1 MAVVASVGATLRSL
15 TFQGRD
21 LVMPFE
27 ADDMRPA
34 MRGALLAPWPN
45 RTADGAY
52 TFQGRSHQLA
62 VNEVE
67 TNNASHGL
75 VSWLDFDLVAA
86 SPERVELAA
95 TLQAQPGYPWRLQ
108 VSVAFRL
115 DERGLHQE
123 VSIRNTSAQAAPVGI
138 AGHPYLLAGAP
149 AAGAIDAWEF
159 TLPASRVLL
168 TDERSLPT
176 HEIAVEGHVDF
187 DFRAPR
193 QVGSSVLN
201 HAFTDLMRGSDGL
214 TRVRLVGQDGRGVE
228 MTWDERCPWVQVY
241 SADAPGPDGPRH
253 SLAVEPMT
261 CPPNALVTGRDVI
274 TVEPGELASAG
285 WRIAGF

>member
-1 MAVVASVGATLRSL
+1 MRSL

-52 TFQGRSHQLA
+52 SFQGRSHQLA

-95 TLQAQPGYPWRLQ
+95 TLQAQPGYPWQIGR
-108 VSVAFRL
+108 A
-115 DERGLHQE
+115 
-123 VSIRNTSAQAAPVGI
+123 
-138 AGHPYLLAGAP
+138 
-149 AAGAIDAWEF
+149 
-159 TLPASRVLL
+159 
-168 TDERSLPT
+168 
-176 HEIAVEGHVDF
+176 HV
-187 DFRAPR
+187 
-193 QVGSSVLN
+193 
-201 HAFTDLMRGSDGL
+201 
-214 TRVRLVGQDGRGVE
+214 
-228 MTWDERCPWVQVY
+228 
-241 SADAPGPDGPRH
+241 
-253 SLAVEPMT
+253 
-261 CPPNALVTGRDVI
+261 
-274 TVEPGELASAG
+274 
-285 WRIAGF
+285 